1 MIFINIGVILRPNNE
16 INNGIQFINDNI
28 YKYFKN
34 VNCYGIINDLNSLK
48 LLKNMDGIVLQGGEE
63 ATKFDYEVVKYCYEN
78 NKPLLGICLGM
89 QTIGEVFG
97 GYLVKQEN
105 HYLSNHDIIIYNNS
119 LLYKIIGDYNINVNS
134 RHKYSIKN
142 VKIFVSARSTDGVI
156 EAIEIPTLR
165 FFLGVEWHP
174 EDINDNNS
182 KKIFDYFINRCDKD

>member
-16 INNGIQFINDNI
+16 INNGIQFINNNI
-28 YKYFKN
+28 YKYFMN

-48 LLKNMDGIVLQGGEE
+48 LLKSMDGIVLQGGEE
-63 ATKFDYEVVKYCYEN
+63 ATKFDYEVVKYCYKN

-97 GYLVKQEN
+97 GYLVKQEK
-105 HYLSNHDIIIYNNS
+105 HYLNNHDVTIYNNS
-119 LLYKIIGDYNINVNS
+119 LLYKIIGDYSINVNS

-142 VKIFVSARSTDGVI
+142 VKMFISARSTDGVV
-156 EAIEIPTLR
+156 EAIEIPTLK

-174 EDINDNNS
+174 EDLNDKNS
-182 KKIFDYFINRCDKD
+182 KKIFDYFITKCNKN